1 MSELNTVILEG
12 HLTKNAELSFLQTGT
27 AICKFSIANNKS
39 KKNTAGEYESIA
51 SFFDAELWGPYAQSM
66 APHLTKGKHV
76 AITGRLS
83 QDRWTKDGQNYS
95 KIKITVDELRLFPG
109 KKENQPQQENQP
121 QPEGPENLDE
131 IPF

>member
-1 MSELNTVILEG
+1 MSELNSVILEG

-66 APHLTKGKHV
+66 SPHLTKGRHI
-76 AITGRLS
+76 AITGKLA
-83 QDRWTKDGQNYS
+83 QDRWEKDGQKFS
-95 KIKITVDELRLFPG
+95 RVKIVVDELRLFPL
-109 KKENQPQQENQP
+109 KQTTLTSQSSPEEDLEN
-121 QPEGPENLDE
+121 
-131 IPF
+131 IPV

>member
-1 MSELNTVILEG
+1 MSELNSVILEG

-66 APHLTKGKHV
+66 SPHLTKGRHI
-76 AITGRLS
+76 AITGKLA
-83 QDRWTKDGQNYS
+83 QDRWEKDGQKFS
-95 KIKITVDELRLFPG
+95 RVKIVVDELRLFPL
-109 KKENQPQQENQP
+109 KQTTPTSQPS
-121 QPEGPENLDE
+121 PEEDLE
-131 IPF
+131 TIPF